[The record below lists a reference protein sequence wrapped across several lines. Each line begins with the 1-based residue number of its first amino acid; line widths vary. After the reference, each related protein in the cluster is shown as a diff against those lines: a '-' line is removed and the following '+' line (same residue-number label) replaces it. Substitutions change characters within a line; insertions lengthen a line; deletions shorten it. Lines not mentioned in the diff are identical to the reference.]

1 MLNGKG
7 QEEIVFCELV
17 PQASVT
23 IRSSAPWLKLSDSGE
38 IIDLETLDLG
48 ALKDGMTEQS
58 LSAKKGQ
65 RKVLL
70 LEYDGFDIANGSE
83 PRSADI
89 TIDTDLGD
97 HLVMQVIQG
106 ENIYEYTYDYFD
118 PLVITAQGL
127 GGPFQYGSTDVVGGL
142 KPTPYNGNQD
152 FTRETWRDEEY
163 IMIYTK
169 KGDEEDFKGKKGYE
183 IIPLPWNR
191 DFTVSNMAAD
201 IDLQSR
207 QQKFINSS
215 AGGMSG
221 LVSALIGGAPGGP
234 PEQKRVHAGCD
245 YGQCGR
251 GMEGCQRLRRG
262 TPSQSG
268 LAKLYLS
275 IPRTDGR

>member
-1 MLNGKG
+1 MKNRHHFLLSLPVILCLAAALFSCRKGTDVTEPHQPVTKTDYVHLVLNGKG

-142 KPTPYNGNQD
+142 KPFAN
-152 FTRETWRDEEY
+152 F
-163 IMIYTK
+163 
-169 KGDEEDFKGKKGYE
+169 
-183 IIPLPWNR
+183 
-191 DFTVSNMAAD
+191 AA
-201 IDLQSR
+201 
-207 QQKFINSS
+207 
-215 AGGMSG
+215 
-221 LVSALIGGAPGGP
+221 
-234 PEQKRVHAGCD
+234 
-245 YGQCGR
+245 
-251 GMEGCQRLRRG
+251 G
-262 TPSQSG
+262 TE
-268 LAKLYLS
+268 
-275 IPRTDGR
+275 